1 MTRHAW
7 LARRDTGVNPIHA
20 RRIFAVLAVTAF
32 VVIMV
37 LGLGMTF
44 FADEWSWIEGRSL
57 GDPSTWW
64 RPHNEHWTTL
74 SILLY
79 RVLVETVGIG
89 SYVPYLA
96 LAVGL
101 HIVVCALVYV
111 LLERSSGPLVAL
123 IGGAIVL
130 FFGSG
135 FEDLYWAF
143 QMDYNLGMALGLGA
157 LVLTDGPAN
166 WRRAAGVAALL
177 LAALASSG
185 FGIVMS
191 VAIGAEWVMVQRW
204 RRFVPILL
212 IPAGAFLAWFL
223 LVGRAGLDTFGVPL
237 TLASAFD
244 VPRSVM
250 RGLGNGFG
258 AITGLPSI
266 GFIVLV
272 AFLVAGTL
280 AASRGRLAP
289 RAFSIVLAII
299 VQYALTGF
307 ARGELYNGII
317 DYTDYTRYT
326 YVSGIL
332 ALIVVG
338 VIVGK
343 VVLPEAGQRRLA
355 TLLVLGAWAAVGLVT
370 NIGMLVAG
378 RELFLQKADMTRAL
392 ATVAL
397 APDRPAGVDLDRSL
411 VLVPSP
417 RSLDR
422 IVAAYGDPRTDRLV
436 PWAVRPI
443 PAEIH
448 AEAQRRLIEG
458 APIPG
463 VSE

>member
-1 MTRHAW
+1 MS
-7 LARRDTGVNPIHA
+7 PILA

-32 VVIMV
+32 VVIIW

-44 FADEWSWIEGRSL
+44 FADEWAWIEGRSL
-57 GDPSTWW
+57 GDPATWW
-64 RPHNEHWTTL
+64 QPHNEHWTTL

-101 HIVVCALVYV
+101 HIMVCVLVYV

-123 IGGAIVL
+123 IGGTIVL

-143 QMDYNLGMALGLGA
+143 QMDYNLAMALGLGA
-157 LVLTDGPAN
+157 LVVTDGPAN
-166 WRRAAGVAALL
+166 WRRAGVAAGLL
-177 LAALASSG
+177 LAALMSSA

-191 VAIGAEWVMVQRW
+191 VAVGAEWVMVQRW
-204 RRFVPILL
+204 RRFVPILF
-212 IPAGAFLAWFL
+212 IPAAAFLAWFV

-237 TLASAFD
+237 TLESAYD
-244 VPRSVM
+244 VPRSIM
-250 RGLGNGFG
+250 RGLANGFG
-258 AITGLPSI
+258 AITGLPSL
-266 GFIVLV
+266 GFVVLV
-272 AFLVAGTL
+272 GFLVAATL

-289 RAFSIVLAII
+289 RAFTLVLALI

-307 ARGELYNGII
+307 ARGEVYTGIL

-332 ALIVVG
+332 ALVIVG
-338 VIVGK
+338 TIVGK
-343 VVLPEAGQRRLA
+343 VVLPEAGRRRLG
-355 TLLVLGAWAAVGLVT
+355 TLAVLGSWAAVGLVT
-370 NIGMLVAG
+370 NIGLLVEG
-378 RELFLQKADMTRAL
+378 REIFLQKADMTRAL
-392 ATVAL
+392 VTVAL
-397 APDRPAGVDLDRSL
+397 AADRPAGVDLDRSL
-411 VLVPSP
+411 VLVPAP

-422 IVAAYGDPRTDRLV
+422 IAAAYGDPRTDGLV

-443 PAEIH
+443 PAAVH
-448 AEAQRRLIEG
+448 TEARRRLVEG

-463 VSE
+463 LSGERE

>member
-1 MTRHAW
+1 
-7 LARRDTGVNPIHA
+7 
-20 RRIFAVLAVTAF
+20 
-32 VVIMV
+32 
-37 LGLGMTF
+37 MTF
-44 FADEWSWIEGRSL
+44 FADEWAWIEGRSL
-57 GDPSTWW
+57 GDPTTWW
-64 RPHNEHWTTL
+64 QPHNEHWTTL

-101 HIVVCALVYV
+101 HIAVCVLVYV
-111 LLERSSGPLVAL
+111 LLERSSGPLIAL
-123 IGGAIVL
+123 IGSTIVL

-157 LVLTDGPAN
+157 LVITGGAAN
-166 WRRAAGVAALL
+166 WRRAAVVAGLL

-191 VAIGAEWVMVQRW
+191 VAVGGEWLMVRRW
-204 RRFVPILL
+204 RPFVPILL
-212 IPAGAFLAWFL
+212 IPAGAFAAWFVL
-223 LVGRAGLDTFGVPL
+223 AGRVGLDTFGVPL
-237 TLASAFD
+237 TLESAFD
-244 VPRSVM
+244 VPRAVM

-266 GFIVLV
+266 GFIVL
-272 AFLVAGTL
+272 AGFLVAGTL
-280 AASRGRLAP
+280 AAARGTLAP
-289 RAFSIVLAII
+289 RAFSIVLAMI

-338 VIVGK
+338 MIVGK
-343 VVLPEAGQRRLA
+343 VVLPEAGRRRLGA
-355 TLLVLGAWAAVGLVT
+355 LLVLGSWAAVGLVT
-370 NIGMLVAG
+370 NIGLLVAG
-378 RELFLQKADMTRAL
+378 RELFLDKADLTRAL
-392 ATVAL
+392 VTVAL
-397 APDRPAGVDLDRSL
+397 APDRPADVDVCRSL

-417 RSLDR
+417 RSLER
-422 IVAAYGDPRTDRLV
+422 ISVLYGDSRTDGLV

-443 PAEIH
+443 PARDLI
-448 AEAQRRLIEG
+448 EAQRRLIEG

-463 VSE
+463 VNP